1 MRDWLLLLLLLL
13 LLLFWFIFSD
23 FVSGCGVID
32 VRGAFKHATT
42 VDAVVVVGDV
52 TGVVYT

>member
-1 MRDWLLLLLLLL
+1 MRDWLLLLLL